1 MSLIGKRKGRPTT
14 RTQFESILNKFLVFL
29 KREIK
34 FDYNIPI
41 ILVDDVDFCKNNKT
55 FGLMYPDKIV
65 ISIVNRHPIDILRTV
80 AHELTHYRQHTK
92 GVNGSGHA
100 GAPTENEANRLAGTI
115 VRKFG
120 EKHPSLF
127 ATSAVMEARK
137 KKKKTLHSDYE
148 HYPMELT

>member
-14 RTQFESILNKFLVFL
+14 RTQFESILSNFLRFL
-29 KREIK
+29 KKQLR

-80 AHELTHYRQHTK
+80 AHEYIHHKQQSEGKKL
-92 GVNGSGHA
+92 NGNA
-100 GAPTENEANRLAGTI
+100 GSVSENEANAKAGEVLRKYGNLHPELFDLTP
-115 VRKFG
+115 VR
-120 EKHPSLF
+120 
-127 ATSAVMEARK
+127 
-137 KKKKTLHSDYE
+137 
-148 HYPMELT
+148 

>member
-14 RTQFESILNKFLVFL
+14 RTQFESILSNFLRFL
-29 KREIK
+29 KKQLR

-80 AHELTHYRQHTK
+80 AHEYIHHKQQSEGKKL
-92 GVNGSGHA
+92 NGNA
-100 GAPTENEANRLAGTI
+100 GSVSENEANAKAGEI
-115 VRKFG
+115 LRRYG
-120 EKHPSLF
+120 
-127 ATSAVMEARK
+127 
-137 KKKKTLHSDYE
+137 TLH
-148 HYPMELT
+148 PELFDLTPVR

>member
-80 AHELTHYRQHTK
+80 AHEYVHHKQQSEGKKL
-92 GVNGSGHA
+92 NGNA
-100 GAPTENEANRLAGTI
+100 GSISENEANAKAGEVLRKYGNLHPELFDLTP
-115 VRKFG
+115 VR
-120 EKHPSLF
+120 
-127 ATSAVMEARK
+127 
-137 KKKKTLHSDYE
+137 
-148 HYPMELT
+148 